1 MGWTLV
7 SEGLPVGRKPTYPPP
22 FCNRYYDK
30 YLVTNGCGDVF
41 FAFYVERYGEWMF
54 VNPFNHNEIKDVY
67 AWIDGNLAP
76 TKLTEATE

>member
-7 SEGLPVGRKPTYPPP
+7 SDRLPVGRMPIYPPP
-22 FCNRYYDK
+22 FQNRYYDK

-41 FAFYVERYGEWMF
+41 FAFYVKKYGEWMF

-67 AWIDGNLAP
+67 AWIGGQ
-76 TKLTEATE
+76 